1 MGFGFSWDPSGTV
14 VSLIERWAPFECS
27 AEKDYENSLYEFLH
41 RELPDVQI
49 TKQYA
54 MGRVRADMYI
64 GGKVILEVKTDLN
77 RKGEYQR
84 LLGQILELK
93 VRDEWI
99 VVVLTGN
106 TDPHFPK
113 ALREH
118 FKDWVGVGFTQ
129 MLRVVQK

>member
-1 MGFGFSWDPSGTV
+1 MGFSWDPPGTV
-14 VSLIERWAPFECS
+14 VSLIERWAPSDCS
-27 AEKDYENSLYEFLH
+27 TEKEYENSLYEFLH

-54 MGRVRADMYI
+54 MGRARADMYI
-64 GGKVILEVKTDLN
+64 GSKLILEVKTDLN

-93 VRDEWI
+93 ARDEWM

-106 TDPHFPK
+106 TDPYFPK

-118 FKDWVGVGFTQ
+118 FKDWVHVGLAP